1 MPSNLSLQFTK
12 QEIDCS
18 IYYLHSNDRG
28 MILIIRYWKNALTRP
43 MSRELRK
50 RGQPQNQGV
59 VGELSTSEQS
69 MGSLRG
75 HTTEEK
81 EDIQQHYFY
90 QHQHQQLFRGL

>member
-1 MPSNLSLQFTK
+1 
-12 QEIDCS
+12 
-18 IYYLHSNDRG
+18 
-28 MILIIRYWKNALTRP
+28 
-43 MSRELRK
+43 MSQELRK

-81 EDIQQHYFY
+81 EDIHQQHYFY